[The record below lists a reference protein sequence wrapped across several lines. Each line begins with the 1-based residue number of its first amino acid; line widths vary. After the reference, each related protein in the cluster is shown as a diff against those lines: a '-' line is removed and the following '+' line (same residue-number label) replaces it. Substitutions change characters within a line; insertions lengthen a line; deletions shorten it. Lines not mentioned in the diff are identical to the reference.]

1 MSGLWDLLVGPTGM
15 SSALER
21 KNGAMFSIGYVQTI
35 NEDSVFPFYDD
46 YFAFVIILWV
56 KAPSLITN
64 DETVPICHGMLT
76 SYDENRII
84 TR

>member
-1 MSGLWDLLVGPTGM
+1 VGPTGT

-35 NEDSVFPFYDD
+35 NDESVFPFYDD
-46 YFAFVIILWV
+46 YFAFIIILCQSTV
-56 KAPSLITN
+56 LITN
-64 DETVPICHGMLT
+64 DETILFRHGML
-76 SYDENRII
+76 SSCDENRII